1 MKHRT
6 SYNFIYKPDNW
17 RTAIARNHVSS
28 GFRVGKYSRLAKM
41 DIGIQM
47 RCALSG
53 SPVSHDRK
61 RAYTVMANFLAV
73 DGIGLPEGL

>member
-1 MKHRT
+1 
-6 SYNFIYKPDNW
+6 
-17 RTAIARNHVSS
+17 
-28 GFRVGKYSRLAKM
+28 M

-61 RAYTVMANFLAV
+61 RAYTVMARFLAV
-73 DGIGLPEGL
+73 GGIGLPERLYRSERQEVSS